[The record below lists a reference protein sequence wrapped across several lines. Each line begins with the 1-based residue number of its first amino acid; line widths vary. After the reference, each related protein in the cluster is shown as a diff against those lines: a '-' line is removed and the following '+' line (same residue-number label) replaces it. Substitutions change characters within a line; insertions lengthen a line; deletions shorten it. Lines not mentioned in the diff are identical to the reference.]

1 MGTHPVPERF
11 DIRLQPVPN
20 LDSLVVQDLRHHVRI
35 VASLRPRADLLSSDE
50 HVVRVGVSSIFGIGH
65 GVEGPDGGGV
75 LVDYEEV
82 RAIIFLD
89 CRAERK
95 FL

>member
-11 DIRLQPVPN
+11 DVQLQPIPN
-20 LDSLVVQDLRHHVRI
+20 LDSLVVQDLRHNVRI
-35 VASLRPRADLLSSDE
+35 VASLRRRADLLSSDE
-50 HVVRVGVSSIFGIGH
+50 HVVRVGVSSIFGVGH

-75 LVDYEEV
+75 VVEHEED
-82 RAIIFLD
+82 RAVLFLE